1 MFNYISYILMLFFG
15 NLTGKYAIFFKYRF
29 NKIISTCIII
39 IYNDKIIIIILFI
52 ALYVSSPFY
61 IILLIII
68 LTVQILIKN
77 VSGFAN
83 TTNYK

>member
-1 MFNYISYILMLFFG
+1 M
-15 NLTGKYAIFFKYRF
+15 
-29 NKIISTCIII
+29 
-39 IYNDKIIIIILFI
+39 IIILFI

-68 LTVQILIKN
+68 ITVQILIKN

-83 TTNYK
+83 RTNYKQYTYFVSRVNK